1 MTDRRP
7 RQLVLAALA
16 GCAGWVVPCLAQVQ
30 GKAQA
35 FGARPEDFYWGG
47 PGPGRNWLGFL
58 IILLAV
64 TIAVGLYLLYLRFKR
79 RADDQEQRV
88 LGNKLDR
95 IYGWV
100 HFPNL
105 LVPGV
110 RIALEVEQHGA
121 QRVYHSVVESA
132 EGGTAEVASPME
144 DGVTVPLRVGQR
156 IGVVV
161 RKSPFAYRFE
171 TNVLERASGRIPTI
185 TITTPPRVL
194 RYQRRE
200 YLRVSVRFPAQVQ
213 LRMSG
218 ARGGPRVRML
228 EGRVVSLSGSGI
240 GLEIG
245 MAVRKLRFLS
255 VTFALPDGQAGAIA
269 AECQAVAQTMRPS
282 RGGGYVFG
290 AQFTQISRRDRERI
304 VRYVRTVERLNRKRA
319 RDQEAD
325 KRDEMARAHGR

>member
-1 MTDRRP
+1 MSGRQF
-7 RQLVLAALA
+7 RQLALAALA
-16 GCAGWVVPCLAQVQ
+16 GCAWLACPCLAQAQ
-30 GKAQA
+30 QKTQA

-47 PGPGRNWLGFL
+47 PGPGRNWLGVL
-58 IILLAV
+58 IILTAAA
-64 TIAVGLYLLYLRFKR
+64 IAVGLYLLFLRSKR
-79 RADDQEQRV
+79 HTDEHEQRV
-88 LGNKLDR
+88 LGRKLDR

-110 RIALEVEQHGA
+110 RIGLEVEQQGA

-161 RKSPFAYRFE
+161 RKNPFAYRFE
-171 TNVLERASGRIPTI
+171 TSILERASGRIPTI

-200 YLRVSVRFPAQVQ
+200 YLRVSVRFPAQIQ

-228 EGRVVSLSGSGI
+228 EGRVVSLSGSGL
-240 GLEIG
+240 GLEID
-245 MAVRKLRFLS
+245 MTVRKLRFLS
-255 VTFALPDGQAGAIA
+255 VTFALPDGQAGNIT

-282 RGGGYVFG
+282 RGGGHAFG

-319 RDQEAD
+319 RDREAE
-325 KRDEMARAHGR
+325 KQDEVARAHGR

>member
-1 MTDRRP
+1 MSGRRS
-7 RQLVLAALA
+7 RQLALATLA
-16 GCAGWVVPCLAQVQ
+16 GCAGLVWPCLAQAQ
-30 GKAQA
+30 RAPQA
-35 FGARPEDFYWGG
+35 FGARPEDFYWSG
-47 PGPGRNWLGFL
+47 PGPGRNWLGAL
-58 IILLAV
+58 IILAAAF
-64 TIAVGLYLLYLRFKR
+64 IAIGLYLLYLRSKR
-79 RADDQEQRV
+79 RAEEADQRA
-88 LGNKLDR
+88 LGRKLDH

-110 RIALEVEQHGA
+110 RIGIEVEQQGA

-132 EGGTAEVASPME
+132 EGGTAEVAAPME

-161 RKSPFAYRFE
+161 RKNPFAYRFE
-171 TNVLERASGRIPTI
+171 TNILERASGRIPTI

-240 GLEIG
+240 GLEID
-245 MAVRKLRFLS
+245 MLVRKLRFLS
-255 VTFALPDGQAGAIA
+255 VTFALPDGQAGHIT
-269 AECQAVAQTMRPS
+269 AECQAVAQSMRAS
-282 RGGGYVFG
+282 RGGGHVFG

-304 VRYVRTVERLNRKRA
+304 VRYVRTVERLSRKRA

-325 KRDEMARAHGR
+325 RRDEIAGTHGR